1 MKYKYQINSILND
14 CWKYG
19 YQHITIW
26 NWRIHSTRHSK
37 QSNIHNKGKITNKY
51 GNLLLSYFPER
62 GKSNK
67 CMQNDCIRLD
77 LKTNEWRFRHLREKG
92 NLLKSPIIQCIHGKS
107 FFCCLQFSALT
118 SSSSSSQS
126 FCVYSNRRG
135 LVFRFFVGRKTIWI

>member
-107 FFCCLQFSALT
+107 FFAVVNFPLW
-118 SSSSSSQS
+118 
-126 FCVYSNRRG
+126 RRRRRNHF
-135 LVFRFFVGRKTIWI
+135 VFIQIDVDLFFVFFFVGRKTIWK